1 VHILITYLVAELT
14 DLDAAFWQW
23 TGANSKQAF
32 TNGFTA
38 KAGDVVTFTVTA
50 ISPTSGSV
58 SVSNTNSNPTTATT
72 GTLVN
77 YPALCL
83 ATAEWIVNEDEPS
96 AYTPLA
102 NFTQVTFTG
111 AQAQKIDGTVVGPS
125 NSGAVLINID
135 DNGNILTHISTT
147 QNTVTVTYV

>member
-1 VHILITYLVAELT
+1 
-14 DLDAAFWQW
+14 
-23 TGANSKQAF
+23 
-32 TNGFTA
+32 
-38 KAGDVVTFTVTA
+38 VTA

-83 ATAEWIVNEDEPS
+83 ATAEWIVNENSPS
-96 AYTPLA
+96 TYIPLA
-102 NFTQVTFTG
+102 NFTQVKFTG
-111 AQAQKIDGTVVGPS
+111 AQATKIDGTVVGPS
-125 NSGAVLINID
+125 NSGSVLVNIV
-135 DNGNILTHISTT
+135 DNGSILTSVSDT